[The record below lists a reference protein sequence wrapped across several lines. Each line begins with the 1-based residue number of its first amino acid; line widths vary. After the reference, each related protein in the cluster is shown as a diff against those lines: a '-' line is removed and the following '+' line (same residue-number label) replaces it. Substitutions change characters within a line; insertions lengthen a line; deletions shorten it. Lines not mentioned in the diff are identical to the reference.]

1 MNIPNLITLY
11 RITTIPIFV
20 GLVFYGKKE
29 AAFFIFLSAGI
40 SDAIDGFLA
49 RILNQRTVLG
59 TYLDPIADKALINLA
74 FLSLTIKEFIPIW
87 IAIIVLGRDFTII
100 IGFITLKAASFDIK
114 VQPNLFGKA
123 TTLSEMLFILSS
135 LSNFAPL
142 SCLRKLLMIIMI
154 ILTCISGILYIL
166 KGTKIV
172 EGGKTCQS

>member
-49 RILNQRTVLG
+49 RILNQRTLLG
-59 TYLDPIADKALINLA
+59 TYLDPIADKALIDLA
-74 FLSLTIKEFIPIW
+74 FLSLTIKGFIPIW
-87 IAIIVLGRDFTII
+87 VAIIVLGRDFIII
-100 IGFITLKAASFDIK
+100 IGFITLKAASFEIK
-114 VQPNLFGKA
+114 VEPNLLGQA
-123 TTLSEMLFILSS
+123 TTLSEMLFILST
-135 LSNFAPL
+135 LSSFLFLSRLKYPL
-142 SCLRKLLMIIMI
+142 ITIMI
-154 ILTCISGILYIL
+154 VLNCISGILYIS

-172 EGGKTCQS
+172 EGGKRCQS